1 MTDPT
6 EVNRICVETG
16 ASPEEA
22 LYYLEGYDWNLAT
35 AMESCRVK
43 TLPSVKVKSSPE
55 VSVNEQ
61 FTAADSSA
69 TPSTPPRSINYP
81 SRSSNQ
87 IPPRKRIDSRQVL
100 NPAKELSSELKQ
112 ERIVLFQE
120 VAPELPPQEVLSLLE
135 RFNWDVERAGDHYCN
150 QRYSQRTSYDD
161 DWDLP
166 EIDQSSLQGFQE
178 GHMPM
183 IGVSNLEKFSK
194 DETSTALAMDLM
206 DHSAPPLPSLHL
218 PSLSQF
224 HASVG
229 YQIGNFS
236 SSGLMNVDVDEMGDL
251 HDVPIMSSSQEQI
264 QGSSC
269 SAQNKEDHPPPY
281 NLDRICSETGVCR
294 DEALYY
300 LESFDSDLATAIE
313 ACRSKTLPPLKVR
326 SSPVVSV
333 NEISAVPEWESPTA
347 RPLVMNSR
355 RISNEMRIQPEQLPP
370 KIEELSSGSNAA
382 KIKDFC
388 DIVGTHPD
396 VAVAYLDR
404 CKWHVQDAINYF
416 MDEGELPTTGFSEDV
431 TSNPPVPLIGLPSQS
446 QFQASRSSS
455 PSLMN
460 IDPTRTEESLRDG
473 SDESVTVANLPMV
486 SSQVNNKLK
495 GNAVEEDSCM
505 ETFHDPL
512 TIQDRKSV
520 GHEAAPTTI
529 TLTIYLTDG
538 GSVIPVDIPFRS
550 DQTVRDIRNAIDE
563 RTPDNDRDYYLQS
576 VGGEDDC
583 RDMNATVGKICKSG
597 FTTLHQVL
605 HD

>member
-61 FTAADSSA
+61 STAADSSA

-150 QRYSQRTSYDD
+150 QRYSQRTSYAD

-178 GHMPM
+178 GYMPM
-183 IGVSNLEKFSK
+183 IGVSNLEGFSK

-224 HASVG
+224 NASVG
-229 YQIGNFS
+229 YQIGYS
-236 SSGLMNVDVDEMGDL
+236 SSSPGMMNVDVDEMGVL
-251 HDVPIMSSSQEQI
+251 QDVPIMSSSQEQI

-269 SAQNKEDHPPPY
+269 SAQNKDHPPPY

-431 TSNPPVPLIGLPSQS
+431 TSNPPVPLIGLPSQ
-446 QFQASRSSS
+446 
-455 PSLMN
+455 
-460 IDPTRTEESLRDG
+460 
-473 SDESVTVANLPMV
+473 PMV

-495 GNAVEEDSCM
+495 GKPVEEDSSM

-512 TIQDRKSV
+512 TIQDRTSV

-538 GSVIPVDIPFRS
+538 GSVMPVDIPFRS

>member
-1 MTDPT
+1 MADPT
-6 EVNRICVETG
+6 EVNRICDETG
-16 ASPEEA
+16 ASREEA

-35 AMESCRVK
+35 AVEACRVK

-55 VSVNEQ
+55 ISVNEQ
-61 FTAADSSA
+61 STAAESSA
-69 TPSTPPRSINYP
+69 TPVTINPPRVSNQGPSTPPRSINYP

-87 IPPRKRIDSRQVL
+87 IPPRKRIVL
-100 NPAKELSSELKQ
+100 NPAKELSSESKQ
-112 ERIVLFQE
+112 ER
-120 VAPELPPQEVLSLLE
+120 SKN

-150 QRYSQRTSYDD
+150 QRYSQQRTSYAD
-161 DWDLP
+161 DWDIP
-166 EIDQSSLQGFQE
+166 EIDQSYLQQFQE
-178 GHMPM
+178 GYMPPM
-183 IGVSNLEKFSK
+183 IGVSNLEGFSQ

-206 DHSAPPLPSLHL
+206 DHSAPPLPSLDL

-224 HASVG
+224 HASLG
-229 YQIGNFS
+229 YQIGNS
-236 SSGLMNVDVDEMGDL
+236 SSSDLMNVDVDEMGDL

-264 QGSSC
+264 QGSST
-269 SAQNKEDHPPPY
+269 SAENKEDHPPPY

-294 DEALYY
+294 NEALYY

-326 SSPVVSV
+326 SLPVVSV
-333 NEISAVPEWESPTA
+333 NDISAVPEWESPTA

-370 KIEELSSGSNAA
+370 KIEEQSSGSNAV

-388 DIVGTHPD
+388 DIVGAHPD

-404 CKWHVQDAINYF
+404 CKWHVQEAINYF
-416 MDEGELPTTGFSEDV
+416 MDEGIRPTTGFSEDV

-446 QFQASRSSS
+446 QFQAFRSSS
-455 PSLMN
+455 SSLMN
-460 IDPTRTEESLRDG
+460 IDPTETEESLRES
-473 SDESVTVANLPMV
+473 SDESVTIPNLPMV
-486 SSQVNNKLK
+486 SSQVNGK
-495 GNAVEEDSCM
+495 AAEEDSSM

-512 TIQDRKSV
+512 TIQDRTSV
-520 GHEAAPTTI
+520 EHQVAPTTI
-529 TLTIYLTDG
+529 TLTIYLHDG

-583 RDMNATVGKICKSG
+583 KDMNATVGKICKSG